1 MAESALAAFE
11 PSGVLAAAITPRKA
25 GSDSIDLA
33 AMLEVV
39 DFLGA
44 AHLSGLVLLGTTG
57 EFFHFDLDSRAKAA
71 AIAIKRSTIPVIVN
85 ASHSTLDGAVWLAQE
100 AAAAGAA
107 AVLLMPPP
115 FIPYPQPAIR
125 QFFLD
130 FAGRAA
136 ISAPVYLYNIPQAT
150 SLLAPATAIELLKTG
165 RFAGIKDSSGDQAGF
180 SQLLEASRRLGFRL
194 FSGSERLYAWG
205 RQNGAHGIISG
216 AASAVPELVV
226 ALDRAIA
233 SNAAPTRIAQINA
246 RLIEFIDHI
255 ETLPMTFGIKL
266 AAGLRGLKTGPT
278 AIPLDE
284 PARQFSDWFSSWW
297 RDAGQQVRA

>member
-1 MAESALAAFE
+1 MAESAPAAFE

-25 GSDSIDLA
+25 GSDTIDLA

-44 AHLSGLVLLGTTG
+44 ARLNGIVLLGTTG

-71 AIAIKRSTIPVIVN
+71 ALAVKRSRVPVIVN

-100 AAAAGAA
+100 ASAAGAA

-115 FIPYPQPAIR
+115 FIPYPQAAIR

-130 FAGRAA
+130 FAHRAT
-136 ISAPVYLYNIPQAT
+136 ISAPILLYNIPQAT
-150 SLLAPATAIELLKTG
+150 SLLSPPTAIELLETG
-165 RFAGIKDSSGDQAGF
+165 LFAGIKDSSGDQAGF

-194 FSGSERLYAWG
+194 FSGSERIYAWA

-216 AASAVPELVV
+216 AASAIPELVV
-226 ALDRAIA
+226 ALDRAIT
-233 SNAAPTRIAQINA
+233 SNADPARIAQINT
-246 RLIEFIDHI
+246 RLVEFIDHI

-284 PARQFSDWFSSWW
+284 AARQFCDWFSSWW

>member
-1 MAESALAAFE
+1 MAESVPAAFE

-39 DFLGA
+39 DFLSA

-71 AIAIKRSTIPVIVN
+71 AIAIKRSSIPVIVN

-107 AVLLMPPP
+107 AVLLMPPSV
-115 FIPYPQPAIR
+115 IPYPQPAIR

-130 FAGRAA
+130 FAARAA
-136 ISAPVYLYNIPQAT
+136 ISAPIYLYNIPQAT
-150 SLLAPATAIELLKTG
+150 SLLAPTTAVELLETG

-194 FSGSERLYAWG
+194 FSGSERIYAWG

-226 ALDRAIA
+226 ALDRAIT
-233 SNAAPTRIAQINA
+233 SNADPARIAQINA
-246 RLIEFIDHI
+246 RLIEFVDHI

-278 AIPLDE
+278 AIPLPE